1 MTDSPKGTSSG
12 STRVRGKWR
21 LSIERQ
27 TNRRPEL
34 RQQIRVPVRDLERL
48 RQGQSIDRP
57 LGVVVGVD
65 GDMDRLC
72 EFGQKPD
79 VGGDLFDLL
88 GRVDVVESVPRL
100 LHSLVPGFGVPA
112 M

>member
-12 STRVRGKWR
+12 STRARGKWR

-34 RQQIRVPVRDLERL
+34 RQQIRVPVRELERL
-48 RQGQSIDRP
+48 RQGQSIDRS

-72 EFGQKPD
+72 EFGQQPH
-79 VGGDLFDLL
+79 VGGDLVDL
-88 GRVDVVESVPRL
+88 GSRVDIVEAVPRL
-100 LHSLVPGFGVPA
+100 LHSLVPGASVPA